1 MKNYEQSKLYYLI
14 SGIMENDTLSVLIFK
29 EVEDILQNH
38 GFDTYSY
45 DYQDD
50 EFWNNVDEE
59 DIEETEQEL
68 ESYLTTLAESLN
80 GILML
85 SDPDIEDKMSPIDES
100 LTEDTEDID
109 LSEYDYITSRYDGG
123 KHYSIYRKIVDD
135 KGVWAAVEDNPLTN
149 KVGTPFRITY
159 DQARGFEE
167 IDNTSSISKLRKDLG
182 KMLLPPI
189 GYGYNES
196 LTEDAD
202 EDEEDDDFVLNGNKK
217 YVVSAYDFEFDDIRT
232 DDFEEAI
239 KEWFKKSQKFRGGVV
254 AILAK
259 DNDSAKE
266 LIDYCFDNPEIIADL
281 HSKYNN
287 GYKLSWLFDLIKKN
301 HDKSSEIISWEYDQ
315 VDPFSFG

>member
-1 MKNYEQSKLYYLI
+1 MKDYEQSKLYYLI
-14 SGIMENDTLSVLIFK
+14 SGIMENDTLSSLIFK

-38 GFDTYSY
+38 GFNTYSY

-50 EFWNNVDEE
+50 EFWDNIDEE
-59 DIEETEQEL
+59 DIEEAEQEL

-80 GILML
+80 GILIL
-85 SDPDIEDKMSPIDES
+85 SDPDIENKMSPIDES
-100 LTEDTEDID
+100 LTEDTDDID
-109 LSEYDYITSRYDGG
+109 LSEYDYIESRNDSG
-123 KHYSIYRKIVDD
+123 KYYSIYRKIVDG
-135 KGVWAAVEDNPLTN
+135 KGVWVAIEKDSKGN
-149 KVGTPFRITY
+149 KGTPFRITY
-159 DQARGFEE
+159 DQARGYDE
-167 IDNTSSISKLRKDLG
+167 ITNDSFSSLRKELG
-182 KMLLPPI
+182 KKLLPPM
-189 GYGYNES
+189 GEP
-196 LTEDAD
+196 LTEDTD
-202 EDEEDDDFVLNGNKK
+202 EDDEDDDFVLNGNKK
-217 YVVSAYDFEFDDIRT
+217 YVVSAYDFEFNDIRT
-232 DDFEEAI
+232 DDFKEAI

-301 HDKSSEIISWEYDQ
+301 HDKSDKIISWEYDQ